1 MITRDRPPSA
11 RYPFDNLTKFAP
23 AMTEPAPSHNA
34 QLLSIA
40 EMSRADAI
48 TIASG
53 IPGETLMEAAGKAV
67 ASEIMARWQPTP
79 CVILCGPGNNGGDGF
94 VAARHLSDAG
104 WEVRLALMGSM
115 EHLKGDAAAH
125 AARWQ
130 GAVVPLQASVLD
142 GAGLVVDA
150 LFGAGLTRDIDG
162 EARAVIEAVNGR
174 DIPCVGVDMPSGIN
188 GDDGAVHGTA
198 PRCALTVTF
207 FRKKPGHLLLP
218 GREFSGETVIA
229 DIGIP
234 DAVLDEIAPR
244 TFENTPALW
253 LRDFPWAQPGD
264 HKYLRGH
271 VIVGGGA
278 EMTGAARLA
287 ARGALRAGA
296 GLVTIAAAPEAI
308 PIYAVYMPAVLT
320 AKVSEPADFAAVIKD
335 PRRNTVLLGPG
346 YGVNASTRAHVL
358 AALGAGKRTVLDAD
372 ALTVF
377 QDRPAE
383 LFDAISGSGGAP
395 CVITPHEGEFARLFP
410 GIASG
415 EVSKLTRARAAAKAS
430 GAHVL
435 LKGHDTVIAAPD
447 GRAVI
452 NSNAPASLATGG
464 AGDVLAGL
472 VAGLLAQGMAPAGA
486 AAAATWLHG
495 AAAASFG
502 PGLIAEDLPDLI
514 PVQLGNLK
522 HGIS

>member
-1 MITRDRPPSA
+1 
-11 RYPFDNLTKFAP
+11 
-23 AMTEPAPSHNA
+23 MTEPAPSHNA
-34 QLLSIA
+34 QLLSVA

-67 ASEIMARWQPTP
+67 ATEIMARWQPTTS
-79 CVILCGPGNNGGDGF
+79 VVLCGPGNNGGDGL
-94 VAARHLSDAG
+94 VAARHLADAG
-104 WEVRLALMGSM
+104 WEVRVALMGAR
-115 EHLKGDAAAH
+115 EQLKGDAAK
-125 AARWQ
+125 AAQRWQ
-130 GAVVPLQASVLD
+130 GAVQPLQPSVLD

-150 LFGAGLTRDIDG
+150 LFGTGLARDIDG
-162 EARAVIEAVNGR
+162 EARAVIEAVNRRG
-174 DIPCVGVDMPSGIN
+174 IPCVGVDAPSGIG
-188 GDDGAVHGTA
+188 GDDGAIHGAA
-198 PRCALTVTF
+198 PSCRLTVTF
-207 FRKKPGHLLLP
+207 FRRKPGHLLLP
-218 GREFSGETVIA
+218 GRELCGETVTA

-234 DAVLDEIAPR
+234 ASVLDEIQPKAC
-244 TFENTPALW
+244 ENTPALW
-253 LRDFPWAQPGD
+253 LADFPWPKPGD
-264 HKYLRGH
+264 HKYSRGH

-296 GLVTIAAAPEAI
+296 GLVTIAAPPEAI

-358 AALGAGKRTVLDAD
+358 AALGAGKCCVLDAD

-377 QDRPAE
+377 QDRPQE
-383 LFDAISGSGGAP
+383 LFDAILAAGEGA
-395 CVITPHEGEFARLFP
+395 CVLTPHEGEFARLFP
-410 GIASG
+410 EIASG
-415 EVSKLTRARAAAKAS
+415 GGGKLDRARAAAKAS

-435 LKGHDTVIAAPD
+435 LKGHDTVIAATD

-452 NSNAPASLATGG
+452 NANAPASLATGG

-472 VAGLLAQGMAPAGA
+472 IAGLLAQGMAPLNA

-495 AAAASFG
+495 AAASSFG

-514 PVQLGNLK
+514 PAQLGKLI
-522 HGIS
+522 HGNS

>member
-1 MITRDRPPSA
+1 
-11 RYPFDNLTKFAP
+11 
-23 AMTEPAPSHNA
+23 MTEPAPSLSHQA
-34 QLLSIA
+34 ALLTIA
-40 EMSRADAI
+40 EMARADDI

-67 ASEIMARWQPTP
+67 ATEIMARWQPTP
-79 CVILCGPGNNGGDGF
+79 VVVICGPGNNGGDGL
-94 VAARHLSDAG
+94 VAARHLADAG
-104 WEVRLALMGSM
+104 WEVTVALMGARDA
-115 EHLKGDAAAH
+115 LKGDAATH

-150 LFGAGLTRDIDG
+150 LIGAGLTRDIEG

-174 DIPCVGVDMPSGIN
+174 AIPCVGVDMPSGIN
-188 GDDGAVHGTA
+188 GDDGAVHGAA

-218 GREFSGETVIA
+218 GRELCGETVTA
-229 DIGIP
+229 HIGIP
-234 DAVLDEIAPR
+234 DAVLDEIQPQ
-244 TFENTPALW
+244 TYENTPALW
-253 LRDFPWAQPGD
+253 LADFPWPRPGD
-264 HKYLRGH
+264 HKYSRGH

-296 GLVTIAAAPEAI
+296 GLVTIAALPEAI

-320 AKVSEPADFAAVIKD
+320 AKVSNPADFAAVIKD

-346 YGVNASTRAHVL
+346 YGVNAATRAHVL
-358 AALGAGKRTVLDAD
+358 AALGAGKRCVLDAD

-377 QDRPAE
+377 QDRPE
-383 LFDAISGSGGAP
+383 DLFDAISGAEA
-395 CVITPHEGEFARLFP
+395 CVLTPHEGEFARLFP
-410 GIASG
+410 EIAAG
-415 EVSKLTRARAAAKAS
+415 EGGKLARARAAARAS

-435 LKGHDTVIAAPD
+435 YKGHDTVIAAPD

-452 NSNAPASLATGG
+452 NANAPASLATGG

-472 VAGLLAQGMAPAGA
+472 IAGLLAQGMAPLGA

-495 AAAASFG
+495 AAAAAFG

-522 HGIS
+522 HGNS